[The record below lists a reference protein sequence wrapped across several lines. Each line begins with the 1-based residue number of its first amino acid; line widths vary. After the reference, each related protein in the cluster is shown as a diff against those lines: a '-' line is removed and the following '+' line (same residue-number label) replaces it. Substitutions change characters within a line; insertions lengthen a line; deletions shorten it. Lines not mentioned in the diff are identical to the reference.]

1 MANRNFN
8 RFQALSK
15 ELKLIDGSFC
25 PNGTSAVNNALN
37 TGIGFTVARTST
49 GLFTITLQDNYVSLH
64 SVTASLQLETASDKI
79 VQVGTTAVSTTAKTI
94 QLRIWDISD
103 AAVADVSYDAN
114 NRVNFQAVLKNSTV
128 GG

>member
-64 SVTASLQLETASDKI
+64 SVTASLQLASADDKI
-79 VQVGTTAVSTTAKTI
+79 VQVGTTSVSTTAKTI
-94 QLRIWDISD
+94 QLRIWDISA
-103 AAVADVSYDAN
+103 AAVNDVSYDAN

>member
-8 RFQALSK
+8 RFQALYK

-64 SVTASLQLETASDKI
+64 SVTASLQLATGSDKMAQI
-79 VQVGTTAVSTTAKTI
+79 GETAVSTTAKTI
-94 QLRIWDISD
+94 QIRIWDISD

>member
-25 PNGTSAVNNALN
+25 LNGTSAVNNTLN